1 MHLLDNVAEALSLK
15 RFAPATYSCS
25 KVMGVPERGG
35 GTRVESCPPEV
46 STFKR
51 YVAERFS
58 WIESALEPLG
68 LLACLWTKW
77 GSSS

>member
-1 MHLLDNVAEALSLK
+1 MHLLDNVAEAITLK
-15 RFAPATYSCS
+15 RFALATCNCS
-25 KVMGVPERGG
+25 KVMGGPERGG
-35 GTRVESCPPEV
+35 GTHVESCPPEV

-58 WIESALEPLG
+58 WIGSALEPLG